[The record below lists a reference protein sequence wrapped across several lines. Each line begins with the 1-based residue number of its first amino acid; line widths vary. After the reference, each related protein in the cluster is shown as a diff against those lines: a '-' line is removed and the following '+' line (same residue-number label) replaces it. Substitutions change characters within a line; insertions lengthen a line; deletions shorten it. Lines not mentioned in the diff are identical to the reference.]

1 MPAALGEFV
10 MRSFLLSIILLL
22 VGASACL
29 AQQAADYSGDAVA
42 SYHWVRTNAGPGE
55 CGCFGLNGGGLSGSW
70 NFHRPWSAVVDISV
84 ETKGGAPP
92 VSNSFTLVSYL
103 GGARYKIPQPWFEG
117 NHKPQPF
124 AQIILGAAHAGGG
137 EAGVADGSYRFATR
151 IGGGIDVPLNSHFAV
166 RVVQIDYYLTTFA
179 NATNDHQNNFLIG
192 AGIVYHWSHQK

>member
-1 MPAALGEFV
+1 

-29 AQQAADYSGDAVA
+29 AQQAADHSGDAAV

-70 NFHRPWSAVVDISV
+70 NFHGPWSAVVDISV

-92 VSNSFTLVSYL
+92 VSNSLTLVSYL
-103 GGARYKIPQPWFEG
+103 GGARYKVPQPWFEG